1 MSQISTQVVVRGR
14 QLKFTPERVQ
24 QIKNLV
30 ERGKSRE
37 EIAELIGVTLGSL
50 QVTCSRLGVS
60 LRQPT
65 YKNGTG
71 PVRRDEPR
79 SNGGS
84 TPSPSRGGD
93 SALLQLSKERPEQN
107 SRSGP
112 VEQAQ
117 APTPWQEWAKRATDA
132 SAASFAIRMQYRGEE
147 RTTELPLTQSMIGQL
162 AFEAAFRNVTIGQLI
177 GQLIVAVAKEMR
189 MMLHDNN
196 AHSQREVN
204 GAHRLLSQATT
215 LLDESRALS
224 YAVVMA
230 LAQTPRE
237 ELSREEIDGLC
248 QLAYELLNK
257 LTKTQEVFQE
267 TRQKLRLP

>member
-1 MSQISTQVVVRGR
+1 MSQISTQIVVRGR

-37 EIAELIGVTLGSL
+37 EIAELVGATVGSL
-50 QVTCSRLGVS
+50 QVTCSRLGIS
-60 LRQPT
+60 LRQPRSNT
-65 YKNGTG
+65 GTG
-71 PVRRDEPR
+71 SQWRDEPR

-84 TPSPSRGGD
+84 TPSPSRGGNG
-93 SALLQLSKERPEQN
+93 ALLQLSKERPEQN

-112 VEQAQ
+112 VEEAQ
-117 APTPWQEWAKRATDA
+117 VPTQWQELAKRATDTG
-132 SAASFAIRMQYRGEE
+132 AASLAIKTRYRGEE
-147 RTTELPLTQSMIGQL
+147 RTTELPLTQEMIGQL
-162 AFEAAFRNVTIGQLI
+162 AFEAAFRNVTIGELI
-177 GQLIVAVAKEMR
+177 GRLIVAVAKENDCCMN
-189 MMLHDNN
+189 NN
-196 AHSQREVN
+196 AHSQQEVN
-204 GAHRLLSQATT
+204 GAHSFLSQATL

-257 LTKTQEVFQE
+257 LTKTQQVFQE